1 MKNLVTLTTII
12 VTAIL
17 LVGCST
23 LKAPIIQQNEP
34 VSSYIYFYV
43 TPTAELTSSKGNVS
57 GGQYGTYGSATTKS
71 LNPSDVI
78 SGILLK
84 QGMIRL
90 PELNSELLDKTLI
103 VNYGESGRRNINLGY
118 SIEVTIQFLQA
129 KTHSV
134 ICVCTAEGQG
144 STEVDDIRIAIN
156 RALEPLFKK

>member
-57 GGQYGTYGSATTKS
+57 GGQYGTYGSATT
-71 LNPSDVI
+71 
-78 SGILLK
+78 
-84 QGMIRL
+84 
-90 PELNSELLDKTLI
+90 
-103 VNYGESGRRNINLGY
+103 
-118 SIEVTIQFLQA
+118 
-129 KTHSV
+129 
-134 ICVCTAEGQG
+134 
-144 STEVDDIRIAIN
+144 
-156 RALEPLFKK
+156 